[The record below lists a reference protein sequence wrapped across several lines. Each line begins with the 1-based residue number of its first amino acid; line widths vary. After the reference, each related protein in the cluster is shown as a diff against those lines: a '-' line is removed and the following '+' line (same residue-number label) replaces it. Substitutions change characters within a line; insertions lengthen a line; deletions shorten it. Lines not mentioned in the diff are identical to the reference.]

1 MDSGSKLDSNMSLA
15 CREAVLGLAKYK
27 MVSAS
32 LVLLVCVMGILANA
46 HPHQLLP
53 GQPGPG

>member
-1 MDSGSKLDSNMSLA
+1 MSLA